1 MGGASSIVNHVPIAT
16 AVLIPESLSHSEK
29 VIAGQK
35 LLVSG
40 TLEDVIVLFRHNQ
53 FHSFAFTNYALSGKW
68 VNLVNLDEVKGI
80 YDKDFVFEMDPTRSE
95 YQFAN
100 GSEYLLKSFIAR
112 HNHHCNNAINKVL
125 EEKWETM
132 QLSEGNK
139 ELEKT
144 ESAETLFTNPSSPST
159 IAPNE
164 LPEQFLP
171 LLLVRILSVYL
182 KQVGKT
188 ILSEAN
194 SKIVVVNSVGAHP
207 VVTPSFDFS
216 QCSDLQQEQH
226 LYFHALRLQASD
238 ILGIT
243 LTTGWMA
250 KIRRVVDQVDL
261 PLCICQ
267 VRQTSSDSGDNNTS
281 TLRHPIVYAND
292 AHCQMHDTSLKD
304 VLNDHSGS
312 FYHHQ
317 RTESE
322 HISMVQ
328 NALRT
333 GTALKVAISSLTRSG
348 APLVNMLALRPIYNT
363 EGKYTYMVSVHH
375 NLYQQ
380 RGKKSNISADLN
392 RIECLLSLVEESMTL

>member
-29 VIAGQK
+29 VDAGQK

-53 FHSFAFTNYALSGKW
+53 LHSFAFTNYVLSGKW

-80 YDKDFVFEMDPTRSE
+80 YDKDFVFELDPARSE
-95 YQFAN
+95 YHFAN
-100 GSEYLLKSFIAR
+100 GAGYLLKNYIAR
-112 HNHHCNNAINKVL
+112 HNHHSNYAINKHCV
-125 EEKWETM
+125 EKWESS
-132 QLSEGNK
+132 QLNESSK

-144 ESAETLFTNPSSPST
+144 ESAETLFTNPNSPST

-182 KQVGKT
+182 KQVGKS
-188 ILSEAN
+188 ILAGAD
-194 SKIVVVNSVGAHP
+194 SKIVVVKSVGAHP
-207 VVTPSFDFS
+207 VVRPSFDFNL
-216 QCSDLQQEQH
+216 CWDLQQEQYM
-226 LYFHALRLQASD
+226 YFHALQLQASD

-243 LTTGWMA
+243 LTTGWIA
-250 KIRRVVDQVDL
+250 KIRRVVDQVNL

-267 VRQTSSDSGDNNTS
+267 VRNTASSSGDNN
-281 TLRHPIVYAND
+281 LPNFRHPIVYAND
-292 AHCQMHDTSLKD
+292 AYCQMHATPLKE

-312 FYHHQ
+312 FFHHQ

-328 NALRT
+328 NALRN

-348 APLVNMLALRPIYNT
+348 DPLANMLALRPIYNT
-363 EGKYTYMVSVHH
+363 DGKYTYMVSVHY
-375 NLYQQ
+375 NLYEQC
-380 RGKKSNISADLN
+380 GKKSNISADLN
-392 RIECLLSLVEESMTL
+392 RIECLLSLVEETMTL